1 MDYRAQRPDGPGAGN
16 AALGMAANSDADYT
30 AIPAQNLKRMRKQS
44 VEAAVLKA
52 CGEGGHVQHH

>member
-1 MDYRAQRPDGPGAGN
+1 MKTRNPARGGVSRD

-30 AIPAQNLKRMRKQS
+30 AIEAQNLKRMRKQS